1 MARQRGYGKLTGTL
15 DDLTFYKGKAGKGSQ
30 FLVRDK
36 GGVSAER
43 IATDPNF
50 QRTRENN
57 SDFSYSAKWVKGMID
72 VIRPAIKFATDPQYF
87 SRLVELIRRNIDSD
101 LTNVRGARRVQW
113 TSLVTELL
121 GHNFGKTSV
130 ESIAFLKITDAAGT
144 NEHTVTVPAHNAL
157 TQIKSPVG
165 ATHYRFLTAMAYQA
179 DQTTMEFTGSE
190 VVTGAYQSVSDGA
203 VAAET
208 LTIGGLPGTMDS
220 QVIVVGIQFFQQ
232 VGATFYALTNKS
244 YSACTVLSAAAA

>member
-1 MARQRGYGKLTGTL
+1 MARQRLYGKMVGTV
-15 DDLTFYKGKAGKGSQ
+15 DDLTFYKGKARKGSE

-57 SDFSYSAKWVKGMID
+57 SDFGYSAKWVKGMID

-87 SRLVELIRRNIDSD
+87 SRLVELIRRNLESD
-101 LTNVRGARRVQW
+101 TTNVRGMRKVQW
-113 TSLVTELL
+113 TALVTEIL

-130 ESIAFLKITDAAGT
+130 ESVAFLKVTDAAGT

-165 ATHYRFLTAMAYQA
+165 ATHYRFLTAMAYQT
-179 DQTTMEFTGSE
+179 DNTTSEFTGSA
-190 VVTGAYQSVSDGA
+190 VVTGAYQSVNSGT

-208 LTIGGLPGTMDS
+208 LTISGLPGAIDS
-220 QVIVVGIQFFQQ
+220 QVLVVGIQFFQL
-232 VGATFYALTNKS
+232 VGTTYYPLTNKS